1 MANVQLA
8 RAEAAGVNLF
18 MKNAILILSLCLAM
32 SACSSML
39 MGGSASGTTD
49 LGEDRRTSRQVSDD
63 NAITAT
69 IRSRYAMD
77 TAIGAAKVSIE
88 TYAGTVTLKGT
99 VPSFAIRDRAVSIA
113 RNTDKVRSVNNQI
126 LVNTN
131 NQ

>member
-1 MANVQLA
+1 
-8 RAEAAGVNLF
+8 
-18 MKNAILILSLCLAM
+18 MKNAVFIVCLCMTM

-49 LGEDRRTSRQVSDD
+49 LGADRRTSQQVSDD

-69 IRSRYAMD
+69 IKSRYALD
-77 TAIGAAKVSIE
+77 SAIGSADVTVD

-99 VPSFAIRDRAVSIA
+99 VASFATRDRAVSIA
-113 RNTDKVRSVNNQI
+113 RNTDKVRNVNNQI

-131 NQ
+131 NK